1 MRLCTL
7 ASTKAP
13 IAFTNGLIAIIVTAI
28 AATIAVPSAQ
38 ATPGAEVLVRGK
50 VIDQDGEVIP
60 NVKITFSRA
69 DDPGFQEEV
78 TSADN
83 GYFKVFFRDG
93 ARRFDVLL
101 EKHGYRVTKGLIVPV
116 VFPTPEEAAKGFVS
130 TYNGTFRVKFR
141 MRSVAEELRVI
152 SIQELF
158 NEGSAAALE
167 RKPHRAIDRF
177 SRVLE
182 KDPEHPKAKLSL
194 AKAYF
199 DAGEPANAAD
209 LFNEILQGGA
219 VDVPTIEL
227 AYHAHRDAGRL
238 DRAAQ
243 VLDVLWRR
251 APQAAH
257 EELFELATIQRSQG
271 NDALARRH
279 VERVLEVRP
288 NHSDA
293 HYFYARLLHSMQ
305 ESEAALRHFRH
316 FLELSPP
323 SPRAERVKERIKE
336 LEREVERGR

>member
-1 MRLCTL
+1 MRPCKLAPSL
-7 ASTKAP
+7 ASTSTSWF
-13 IAFTNGLIAIIVTAI
+13 IAAIAMAIATAI
-28 AATIAVPSAQ
+28 TAPTVG

-50 VIDQDGEVIP
+50 VIDQDGEIIP
-60 NVKITFSRA
+60 SVKITFSRA
-69 DDPGFQEEV
+69 DDPNFLEEV

-83 GYFKVFFRDG
+83 GHFKVFFRDG

-101 EKHGYRVTKGLIVPV
+101 EKHGYRVTTGLIVPV

-141 MRSVAEELRVI
+141 MRSVAEEMRVI

-158 NEGSAAALE
+158 NEGSTAALE

-177 SRVLE
+177 LRVLE
-182 KDPEHPKAKLSL
+182 KDPAHPKAKLSL

-219 VDVPTIEL
+219 ADVPTIEL
-227 AYHAHRDAGRL
+227 TYHANRDAGRL
-238 DRAAQ
+238 DRASQ

-271 NDALARRH
+271 NDALARSH

-288 NHSDA
+288 NHTEA
-293 HYFYARLLHSMQ
+293 HYFYARLLVSMQ
-305 ESEAALRHFRH
+305 ESEAALRHFRR

-323 SPRAERVKERIKE
+323 SPRAERVKDRIKE
-336 LEREVERGR
+336 LEREVERSR